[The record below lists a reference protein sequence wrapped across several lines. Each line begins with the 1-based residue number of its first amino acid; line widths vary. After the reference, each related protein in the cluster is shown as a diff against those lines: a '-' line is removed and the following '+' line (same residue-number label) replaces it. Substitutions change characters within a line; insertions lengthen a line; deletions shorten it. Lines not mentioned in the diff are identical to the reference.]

1 MAETTARRVADLILS
16 LANRRGME
24 MTNLKLQ
31 KLLYYAQ
38 AWHLAVLDKP
48 LFPERIEAWIHG
60 PVVPPVF
67 GDFKHYRWNPID
79 STPADVAIEAGDP
92 RWPIS
97 ECVREV
103 LDAYGGFSGPQLEAM
118 THQEDPWKEARKG
131 IPSDTPSTS
140 VISHEAMIR
149 FYRPQLTGVSD

>member
-1 MAETTARRVADLILS
+1 MAETTARRVADLILNFAS
-16 LANRRGME
+16 SRGVE
-24 MTNLKLQ
+24 VTNLKLQ

-38 AWHLAVLDKP
+38 AWHLAALDKP

-67 GDFKHYRWNPID
+67 GDFKHYRWNVID
-79 STPADVAIEAGDP
+79 RTPTDVTIEAGDP

-97 ECVREV
+97 ECVGEV
-103 LDAYGGFSGPQLEAM
+103 LDAYGELTGPQLEAM
-118 THQEDPWKEARKG
+118 THHEDPWRETRGG
-131 IPSDTPSTS
+131 IPSDTPSTA

-149 FYRPQLTGVSD
+149 CYRPKLAGDSN

>member
-1 MAETTARRVADLILS
+1 MAETTARPVADLILS
-16 LANRRGME
+16 SAHKRGIE
-24 MTNLKLQ
+24 VTNLKLQ
-31 KLLYYAQ
+31 KLLYYCQ

-79 STPADVAIEAGDP
+79 WNPPDVTIGVGDP

-97 ECVREV
+97 ECVEEV
-103 LDAYGGFSGPQLEAM
+103 MHAYGEFSGPQLEAM

-131 IPSDTPSTS
+131 IPSDIPSTA

-149 FYRPQLTGVSD
+149 FYRPRLAGASN

>member
-1 MAETTARRVADLILS
+1 MAETTARRVADLILC
-16 LANRRGME
+16 LGRQRGIE

-38 AWHLAVLDKP
+38 AWHLAALDRP
-48 LFPERIEAWIHG
+48 LFSERIEAWIHG

-79 STPADVAIEAGDP
+79 CTPGEVTIEAGDP
-92 RWPIS
+92 RWPIRD
-97 ECVREV
+97 CIKEV
-103 LDAYGGFSGPQLEAM
+103 LDAYAEFSGPQLEAM
-118 THQEDPWKEARKG
+118 THSEDPWRDARKG
-131 IPSDTPSTS
+131 IPSDAPSTA

-149 FYRPQLTGVSD
+149 FYRPRLTGVSD